1 MSCLVIWFL
10 RLAAVGAGVA
20 LTAFVFDLIVSATA
34 PKQGNCFASGS
45 WGDHWIATLGSV
57 GLLAGGVAVIAGLI
71 STIAPGSRAF
81 SIVLVLVGAG
91 AGLFCAFAGLGN
103 AICEY

>member
-1 MSCLVIWFL
+1 MIWFL
-10 RLAAVGAGVA
+10 RSAAVGAGVA
-20 LTAFVFDLIVSATA
+20 LTAAIFDLIVSATA

-45 WGDHWIATLGSV
+45 WGDHWVATLGSV

-71 STIAPGSRAF
+71 STIAPGNRAL
-81 SIVLVLVGAG
+81 SILFVLLGAG
-91 AGLFCAFAGLGN
+91 AGLYCAGAGIGN